1 MGILVGFA
9 PWIIFGILV
18 GHDKMLEAS
27 SIALIATLAGI
38 AGDVRK
44 GRSVKVLTAG
54 TFIFFL
60 AFAVATFFVSH
71 ALLGRWANLMSNA
84 ALAAITLVSIV
95 IRKPFTMQY
104 ARESV
109 PKEYWDTPQFL
120 RANLVI
126 TWVWLAAF
134 AVNTASSALR
144 AIIPDIWSG
153 ASWAVSICTFVGAM
167 KFTKW
172 YSGGRS

>member
-1 MGILVGFA
+1 
-9 PWIIFGILV
+9 
-18 GHDKMLEAS
+18 
-27 SIALIATLAGI
+27 
-38 AGDVRK
+38 
-44 GRSVKVLTAG
+44 
-54 TFIFFL
+54 
-60 AFAVATFFVSH
+60 
-71 ALLGRWANLMSNA
+71 MSNA
-84 ALAAITLVSIV
+84 ALAAITLVSII

-134 AVNTASSALR
+134 AVNTASSAIR
-144 AIIPDIWSG
+144 VIVPDIWSG
-153 ASWAVSICTFVGAM
+153 ASWVVSICTFVGAM

-172 YSGGRS
+172 YSGKK